1 MGLFTSSANRDRRID
16 SPDRGTIVISQY
28 PLFRALQPLLS
39 PKPPVNPNL
48 FLLIQKRLFIPG
60 AGPLFFLPLFYRV
73 GNLCLTA
80 IDACDA
86 PQPGTRYPRNDE
98 TKPLNLR
105 GHHPAEIPYNHLH
118 LNIATDRSSI
128 PLQQA
133 SQKLATPL
141 NTLSHFLHTMPSS
154 TPAGGA
160 SATPDAL
167 ESDLLTKLSATSAL
181 EDLQESLLSSLHRVG
196 WTEKI
201 TSLATELLRAGRC
214 ETFDD
219 VMEAVVA
226 SAEGRTHPALGS
238 KNTAQNGGATSNGT
252 KEAKSNGTKKGDASG
267 GGKSDAPYDPVKYIE
282 EVDVRIP
289 EPIVDEGVRRLK
301 DILREMV
308 DLEDENTP
316 NGDKK

>member
-1 MGLFTSSANRDRRID
+1 
-16 SPDRGTIVISQY
+16 
-28 PLFRALQPLLS
+28 
-39 PKPPVNPNL
+39 
-48 FLLIQKRLFIPG
+48 
-60 AGPLFFLPLFYRV
+60 
-73 GNLCLTA
+73 
-80 IDACDA
+80 
-86 PQPGTRYPRNDE
+86 
-98 TKPLNLR
+98 
-105 GHHPAEIPYNHLH
+105 
-118 LNIATDRSSI
+118 
-128 PLQQA
+128 
-133 SQKLATPL
+133 
-141 NTLSHFLHTMPSS
+141 MPSS

-181 EDLQESLLSSLHRVG
+181 EDLQESLLGSLHRVG

-238 KNTAQNGGATSNGT
+238 KNSKQNGDATSNGT
-252 KEAKSNGTKKGDASG
+252 KETKSNGTKKGNDAASSS
-267 GGKSDAPYDPVKYIE
+267 KSNAPYDPVKYIE

-289 EPIVDEGVRRLK
+289 ESIVDEGVRGLK

>member
-1 MGLFTSSANRDRRID
+1 
-16 SPDRGTIVISQY
+16 
-28 PLFRALQPLLS
+28 
-39 PKPPVNPNL
+39 
-48 FLLIQKRLFIPG
+48 
-60 AGPLFFLPLFYRV
+60 
-73 GNLCLTA
+73 
-80 IDACDA
+80 
-86 PQPGTRYPRNDE
+86 
-98 TKPLNLR
+98 
-105 GHHPAEIPYNHLH
+105 
-118 LNIATDRSSI
+118 
-128 PLQQA
+128 
-133 SQKLATPL
+133 
-141 NTLSHFLHTMPSS
+141 MPSS

-238 KNTAQNGGATSNGT
+238 KNSKQNGDATSNGT
-252 KEAKSNGTKKGDASG
+252 KETKSNGTKKGNDAAGS
-267 GGKSDAPYDPVKYIE
+267 SNSNTPYDPVKYIE

-289 EPIVDEGVRRLK
+289 EPIVDEGVRGLK